1 MRLVKFLKSSIN
13 TGKIKISKTIR
24 SIKSINS
31 IKIIN
36 NIRNIRKK
44 NNNNKNN
51 KNNTNNKKTNPL
63 YSVKFGGNHN
73 VEEFLHGYCNL
84 YLVYFLKKMPEWRGE
99 VMIRKSNKM
108 IIHAYATRID
118 EDGIKNYADARGIIK
133 DEDEFFKPYSF
144 RNREIIVRDI
154 TAKEIAEAV
163 KRIKKEELYAAIS
176 ELFDFVYG
184 DNTKE

>member
-1 MRLVKFLKSSIN
+1 MRLLNFLKTSIN
-13 TGKIKISKTIR
+13 TK
-24 SIKSINS
+24 
-31 IKIIN
+31 
-36 NIRNIRKK
+36 
-44 NNNNKNN
+44 NKNN
-51 KNNTNNKKTNPL
+51 KNNKKTNPL

-133 DEDEFFKPYSF
+133 DKDEFFKPYSF

-163 KRIKKEELYAAIS
+163 KRIKKEELYVAIS

>member
-13 TGKIKISKTIR
+13 TKCIKIIKTIR

-36 NIRNIRKK
+36 NIREIRKK
-44 NNNNKNN
+44 NKNNRNNK
-51 KNNTNNKKTNPL
+51 NNKKTNPL

-108 IIHAYATRID
+108 IVHAYATRID

>member
-13 TGKIKISKTIR
+13 TKCIKIIKTIR

-36 NIRNIRKK
+36 NIRDIRKK
-44 NNNNKNN
+44 NKNN
-51 KNNTNNKKTNPL
+51 RNNINNKKTNPL

>member
-13 TGKIKISKTIR
+13 TGKIKISKTIK
-24 SIKSINS
+24 SIKNIKSIN
-31 IKIIN
+31 K
-36 NIRNIRKK
+36 IRNIRKK
-44 NNNNKNN
+44 NIRNKNNNK
-51 KNNTNNKKTNPL
+51 KNNPL
-63 YSVKFGGNHN
+63 YLVKFGGNHN

-108 IIHAYATRID
+108 IVHAYATRID

-133 DEDEFFKPYSF
+133 DKDEFFKPYSF

-163 KRIKKEELYAAIS
+163 KRIKKEELYVAIS

>member
-13 TGKIKISKTIR
+13 TKCIKIIKTIR

-44 NNNNKNN
+44 NKNN
-51 KNNTNNKKTNPL
+51 KNNKKTNPL

-108 IIHAYATRID
+108 IVHAYATRID

-133 DEDEFFKPYSF
+133 DKDEFFKPYSF

-163 KRIKKEELYAAIS
+163 KRIKKEELYVAIS

>member
-1 MRLVKFLKSSIN
+1 MRLLNFLKTSIN
-13 TGKIKISKTIR
+13 TK
-24 SIKSINS
+24 
-31 IKIIN
+31 
-36 NIRNIRKK
+36 
-44 NNNNKNN
+44 NKNN
-51 KNNTNNKKTNPL
+51 KNNKKTNPL
-63 YSVKFGGNHN
+63 YSVKLGGNHN

-108 IIHAYATRID
+108 IVHAYATRID

-163 KRIKKEELYAAIS
+163 KRIKKEELYVAIS
-176 ELFDFVYG
+176 ELFDFAYG

>member
-1 MRLVKFLKSSIN
+1 MRLAKFLKSSIN
-13 TGKIKISKTIR
+13 TKCIKIIKTIR

-36 NIRNIRKK
+36 NIRDIRKK
-44 NNNNKNN
+44 NKNNRNNK
-51 KNNTNNKKTNPL
+51 NNKKTNPL

-133 DEDEFFKPYSF
+133 DKDEFFKPYSF

>member
-1 MRLVKFLKSSIN
+1 MRLVKFLKSKIN
-13 TGKIKISKTIR
+13 TNNIKISKNIK
-24 SIKSINS
+24 SIKSIKS
-31 IKIIN
+31 IS
-36 NIRNIRKK
+36 NIGNIRKK
-44 NNNNKNN
+44 NIRNKNN
-51 KNNTNNKKTNPL
+51 KNNKKTNPL
-63 YSVKFGGNHN
+63 YLVKFGGNHN

-84 YLVYFLKKMPEWRGE
+84 YLVYFLKKMPKWRGE

-108 IIHAYATRID
+108 IVHAYATRID

-144 RNREIIVRDI
+144 RNREIIVRNI

-163 KRIKKEELYAAIS
+163 KRIKKEELYVAIS

-184 DNTKE
+184 NNTKE

>member
-13 TGKIKISKTIR
+13 TKCIKIIKTIR

-44 NNNNKNN
+44 NKKNKKN
-51 KNNTNNKKTNPL
+51 KNNKKTNPL

>member
-13 TGKIKISKTIR
+13 TKCIKIIKTIR

-36 NIRNIRKK
+36 NIRDIRKK
-44 NNNNKNN
+44 NKNNRNNK
-51 KNNTNNKKTNPL
+51 NNKKTNPL

>member
-13 TGKIKISKTIR
+13 TKCIKIIKTIR

-36 NIRNIRKK
+36 NIRDIRKK
-44 NNNNKNN
+44 NKNNRNNK
-51 KNNTNNKKTNPL
+51 NNKKTNPL
-63 YSVKFGGNHN
+63 YSAKFGGNHN

-144 RNREIIVRDI
+144 RDREIIVRDI

-163 KRIKKEELYAAIS
+163 KRIKKEELYVAIS

-184 DNTKE
+184 DNTKQ

>member
-1 MRLVKFLKSSIN
+1 MRLLNFLKTSIN
-13 TGKIKISKTIR
+13 TK
-24 SIKSINS
+24 
-31 IKIIN
+31 
-36 NIRNIRKK
+36 
-44 NNNNKNN
+44 NKNN
-51 KNNTNNKKTNPL
+51 KNNKKTNPL

-108 IIHAYATRID
+108 IVHAYATRID
-118 EDGIKNYADARGIIK
+118 EDGVKNYADARGIIK

-163 KRIKKEELYAAIS
+163 KRIKKEELYVAIS

>member
-1 MRLVKFLKSSIN
+1 MRLLNFLKTSIN
-13 TGKIKISKTIR
+13 TK
-24 SIKSINS
+24 
-31 IKIIN
+31 
-36 NIRNIRKK
+36 
-44 NNNNKNN
+44 NKNN
-51 KNNTNNKKTNPL
+51 KNNKKTNPL

-108 IIHAYATRID
+108 IVHAYATRID
-118 EDGIKNYADARGIIK
+118 EDGVKNYADARGIIK

-144 RNREIIVRDI
+144 RNREIIVRYI

-184 DNTKE
+184 NNTKE

>member
-1 MRLVKFLKSSIN
+1 MRLLNFLKTSIN
-13 TGKIKISKTIR
+13 TK
-24 SIKSINS
+24 
-31 IKIIN
+31 
-36 NIRNIRKK
+36 
-44 NNNNKNN
+44 NKNN
-51 KNNTNNKKTNPL
+51 KKINPL
-63 YSVKFGGNHN
+63 YSIKFGGNHN

-99 VMIRKSNKM
+99 VIIRKSNKM
-108 IIHAYATRID
+108 IVHAYATRID
-118 EDGIKNYADARGIIK
+118 KDGVKNYADARGIIK

>member
-13 TGKIKISKTIR
+13 TKCIKIIKTIR
-24 SIKSINS
+24 S

-36 NIRNIRKK
+36 NIRDIRKK
-44 NNNNKNN
+44 NKNNRNNK
-51 KNNTNNKKTNPL
+51 NNKKTNPL

>member
-13 TGKIKISKTIR
+13 TKCIKIIKTIR
-24 SIKSINS
+24 S

-36 NIRNIRKK
+36 NIRDIRKK
-44 NNNNKNN
+44 NKNNRNNK
-51 KNNTNNKKTNPL
+51 NNKKTNPL

-118 EDGIKNYADARGIIK
+118 EYGIKNYADARGIIK
-133 DEDEFFKPYSF
+133 DKDEFFKPYSF

>member
-13 TGKIKISKTIR
+13 TKCIKIIKTIR

-36 NIRNIRKK
+36 NIRDIRKK
-44 NNNNKNN
+44 NKNNRNNK
-51 KNNTNNKKTNPL
+51 NNKKTNPL

-133 DEDEFFKPYSF
+133 DEDGFFKPYSF
-144 RNREIIVRDI
+144 RDREIIVRDI

-163 KRIKKEELYAAIS
+163 KRIKKEELYVAIS

-184 DNTKE
+184 DNTKQ

>member
-13 TGKIKISKTIR
+13 TINTNDIKNSKTIK
-24 SIKSINS
+24 SIKN
-31 IKIIN
+31 IKNIN

-44 NNNNKNN
+44 NIRNK
-51 KNNTNNKKTNPL
+51 NNKKTNPL
-63 YSVKFGGNHN
+63 YLVKFGGNHN

-108 IIHAYATRID
+108 IVHAYATRID
-118 EDGIKNYADARGIIK
+118 EDGVKNYADARGITK

-144 RNREIIVRDI
+144 RNREVIVRYI

-163 KRIKKEELYAAIS
+163 KRIKKEELYVAIS
-176 ELFDFVYG
+176 ELFDFVYVN
-184 DNTKE
+184 NTKE

>member
-13 TGKIKISKTIR
+13 TKCIKIIKTIR

-36 NIRNIRKK
+36 NIRDIKK
-44 NNNNKNN
+44 KNKNN
-51 KNNTNNKKTNPL
+51 RNNKNNKKTNPL

>member
-13 TGKIKISKTIR
+13 TKCIKIIKTIR

-36 NIRNIRKK
+36 NIKDIRKK
-44 NNNNKNN
+44 NKNNRNNK
-51 KNNTNNKKTNPL
+51 NNKKTNPL

-108 IIHAYATRID
+108 IVHAYATRID

-163 KRIKKEELYAAIS
+163 KRTKKEELYVTIS

-184 DNTKE
+184 NNNRE

>member
-13 TGKIKISKTIR
+13 TKCIKIIKTIR

-36 NIRNIRKK
+36 NIRDIRKK
-44 NNNNKNN
+44 NKNN
-51 KNNTNNKKTNPL
+51 RNNINNKKTNPL

-84 YLVYFLKKMPEWRGE
+84 YLVYFLKKMPEWQGE
-99 VMIRKSNKM
+99 VIIRKSNKM
-108 IIHAYATRID
+108 IVHAYATRID
-118 EDGIKNYADARGIIK
+118 EDGVKNYADARGIIK

-163 KRIKKEELYAAIS
+163 KRIKKEELYVAIS

-184 DNTKE
+184 NNNRE

>member
-13 TGKIKISKTIR
+13 TKCIKIIKTIR

-36 NIRNIRKK
+36 NIRDIRKK
-44 NNNNKNN
+44 NKNNRNNK
-51 KNNTNNKKTNPL
+51 NNKKTNPL
-63 YSVKFGGNHN
+63 YSVKFGGDHN

-144 RNREIIVRDI
+144 RDREIIVRDI

-163 KRIKKEELYAAIS
+163 KRIKKEELYVAIS

-184 DNTKE
+184 DNTKQ

>member
-1 MRLVKFLKSSIN
+1 MRLVKFLKTSIN
-13 TGKIKISKTIR
+13 TKCIKIIKTIR
-24 SIKSINS
+24 S

-36 NIRNIRKK
+36 NIRDIRKK
-44 NNNNKNN
+44 NKNNRNNK
-51 KNNTNNKKTNPL
+51 NNKKTNPL

-184 DNTKE
+184 DNTKEQ

>member
-1 MRLVKFLKSSIN
+1 MRLVKFLKSSIS
-13 TGKIKISKTIR
+13 TKCIKIIKTIR

-44 NNNNKNN
+44 NKNNKNN
-51 KNNTNNKKTNPL
+51 KITNPL

-118 EDGIKNYADARGIIK
+118 EDGVKNYADARGIIK

-184 DNTKE
+184 NNTKE

>member
-13 TGKIKISKTIR
+13 TKCIKIIKNIK

-36 NIRNIRKK
+36 NIRDIRK
-44 NNNNKNN
+44 NNKNN
-51 KNNTNNKKTNPL
+51 KNNKKTNPL

-73 VEEFLHGYCNL
+73 VEEFLHGYCNI

-108 IIHAYATRID
+108 IVHAYATRID

-154 TAKEIAEAV
+154 NAKEIAEAV
-163 KRIKKEELYAAIS
+163 KRIKKEELYTAIS

>member
-13 TGKIKISKTIR
+13 TNCIKIIKTIR

-36 NIRNIRKK
+36 NIRDIRKK
-44 NNNNKNN
+44 NKNN
-51 KNNTNNKKTNPL
+51 RNNTNNKKTNPL

-144 RNREIIVRDI
+144 RDREIIVRDI

-163 KRIKKEELYAAIS
+163 KRIKKEELYVAIS

-184 DNTKE
+184 DNTKQ

>member
-13 TGKIKISKTIR
+13 TKCIKIIKTIR
-24 SIKSINS
+24 S

-36 NIRNIRKK
+36 NIRDIRKK
-44 NNNNKNN
+44 NKNNRNNKNN
-51 KNNTNNKKTNPL
+51 KKTNSL

>member
-13 TGKIKISKTIR
+13 TKCIKIIKTIR
-24 SIKSINS
+24 SIKSI
-31 IKIIN
+31 KIIN
-36 NIRNIRKK
+36 NIRDIRKK
-44 NNNNKNN
+44 NKNNRNNK
-51 KNNTNNKKTNPL
+51 NNKKTNPL

>member
-13 TGKIKISKTIR
+13 TKCIKIIKNIK

-36 NIRNIRKK
+36 NIRDIRKK
-44 NNNNKNN
+44 NKNNRNNKNN
-51 KNNTNNKKTNPL
+51 KKNNPL

-108 IIHAYATRID
+108 IVHAYATRID
-118 EDGIKNYADARGIIK
+118 EDDIKNYADARGIIK
-133 DEDEFFKPYSF
+133 DKDEFFKPYSF

-163 KRIKKEELYAAIS
+163 KRIKKEELYVAIS

>member
-13 TGKIKISKTIR
+13 TKCIKIIKTIR
-24 SIKSINS
+24 S

-63 YSVKFGGNHN
+63 YSAKFGGNHN

-144 RNREIIVRDI
+144 RDREIIVRDI

-163 KRIKKEELYAAIS
+163 KRIKKEELYVAIS

-184 DNTKE
+184 DNTKQ

>member
-13 TGKIKISKTIR
+13 TKCIKIIKTIR

-36 NIRNIRKK
+36 NIRDIRKK
-44 NNNNKNN
+44 NKNN
-51 KNNTNNKKTNPL
+51 RNNINNKKTNPL

-133 DEDEFFKPYSF
+133 DEDEFFRPYSF

-163 KRIKKEELYAAIS
+163 KRIKKEELYAVIS

>member
-13 TGKIKISKTIR
+13 TKCIKIIKTIR

-36 NIRNIRKK
+36 NIRDIRKK
-44 NNNNKNN
+44 NKNNRNNK
-51 KNNTNNKKTNPL
+51 NNKKTNPL

-108 IIHAYATRID
+108 IVHAYATRID
-118 EDGIKNYADARGIIK
+118 EDGVKNYADARGIIN
-133 DEDEFFKPYSF
+133 DEYEFFKPYSF

-163 KRIKKEELYAAIS
+163 KRIKKEELYTAIS

>member
-1 MRLVKFLKSSIN
+1 MLLVKFLKSSIN
-13 TGKIKISKTIR
+13 TGKIKISKTIK
-24 SIKSINS
+24 SIKS

-44 NNNNKNN
+44 NKNN
-51 KNNTNNKKTNPL
+51 KNNKKTNPL

-108 IIHAYATRID
+108 IVHAYATRID
-118 EDGIKNYADARGIIK
+118 EDGVKNYADARGIIK

-163 KRIKKEELYAAIS
+163 KRIKKEELYVAIS

-184 DNTKE
+184 NNNRE

>member
-13 TGKIKISKTIR
+13 TKCIKIIKTIR

-36 NIRNIRKK
+36 NIRDIRKK
-44 NNNNKNN
+44 NKNNRNNK
-51 KNNTNNKKTNPL
+51 NNKKTNPL

-133 DEDEFFKPYSF
+133 DEDEFFRPYSF

>member
-13 TGKIKISKTIR
+13 TKCIKIIKTIR

-36 NIRNIRKK
+36 NIRDIRKK
-44 NNNNKNN
+44 NKNNRNNK
-51 KNNTNNKKTNPL
+51 NNKKTNPL
-63 YSVKFGGNHN
+63 YSVKFGGDHN

-108 IIHAYATRID
+108 IVHAYATRID
-118 EDGIKNYADARGIIK
+118 EDGIKNYADARGIMK
-133 DEDEFFKPYSF
+133 DKDEFFKPYSF

-163 KRIKKEELYAAIS
+163 KRIKKEELYVAIS
-176 ELFDFVYG
+176 ELYGFVYG

>member
-13 TGKIKISKTIR
+13 TKCIKIIKTIR

-36 NIRNIRKK
+36 NIRDIRKK
-44 NNNNKNN
+44 NKNNRNNK
-51 KNNTNNKKTNPL
+51 NNKKTNPL
-63 YSVKFGGNHN
+63 YSAKFGGNHN

-163 KRIKKEELYAAIS
+163 KRMKKEELYVAIS
-176 ELFDFVYG
+176 ELYGFVYG
-184 DNTKE
+184 DNTKQ